1 MCGVL
6 NVQKPLAAL
15 GMFLAGLPS
24 AQAQVLFFYPET
36 YGSVGPNNLAII
48 QDAINAAESAGGGT
62 VYLGRV
68 YPVSGTLTANQ
79 HVRIT
84 GCGYQ
89 GNKQIG
95 VNPPN
100 TMPTTGCAI
109 VQDGVVS
116 TIVATT
122 NDAVTF
128 DHFGIVY
135 DVPIGDVINTGI
147 SGIKIKAASV
157 SNNPTEYAA
166 ANKGSV
172 VEQVYVEGADRGI
185 SMMNAVSYVIRD
197 GMIENYGTMGIFQG
211 GGNNSA
217 AGDFL
222 IAGMTIETGAPNNTS
237 CIYIESGGGVS
248 ISGHTKCNFSTGAPG
263 YTSVAVNFS
272 PNPAYT
278 GIEFFPVDISSDS
291 FEGQTIGIYA
301 ACYSPCTAAG
311 GGWTI
316 NGDEIWSGTNP
327 VLIEGDHQWL
337 GGVDFTGG
345 FFQTQAAG
353 QTSLVL
359 DGIAGGSIV
368 GANFSSFGGVPSTAV
383 ALGSYSSGIIQG
395 NNHASSGTTLVGGF
409 TTPPVPAS
417 SVAVANPYPYAVIVH
432 VRGSGISLMAL
443 NAVNIADGPGEVILN
458 PGDTLALAY
467 SVVPSWIW
475 VPLNP

>member
-1 MCGVL
+1 M
-6 NVQKPLAAL
+6 KRHILAVSLLAL
-15 GMFLAGLPS
+15 STA
-24 AQAQVLFFYPET
+24 AEAQVPFFYPET
-36 YGSVGPNNLAII
+36 YGSVTGNSLTII
-48 QDAINAAESAGGGT
+48 QDAINAAESAGGGA
-62 VYLGRV
+62 VYLGQI

-100 TMPTTGCAI
+100 TVPTTGCAI
-109 VQDGVVS
+109 VQDGIVS

-122 NDAVTF
+122 NDAVQF

-135 DVPIGDVINTGI
+135 DVPIGDVINTGV

-157 SNNPTEYAA
+157 SNNPTEYGA

-185 SMMNAVSYVIRD
+185 SMMNAVSYVVRD
-197 GMIENYGTMGIFQG
+197 NQIENYGTIGVFNG
-211 GGNNSA
+211 GGNNPA

-222 IAGMTIETGAPNNTS
+222 IAGNTIETGTPNNTS
-237 CIYIESGGGVS
+237 CIYMESGGGVS
-248 ISGHTKCNFSTGAPG
+248 INGHNKCNFSTGAPG

-278 GIEFFPVDISSDS
+278 GIEFFPVDISSNS

-316 NGDEIWSGTNP
+316 NGNEIWSGTNP

-337 GGVDFTGG
+337 GGVGFTGG
-345 FFQTQAAG
+345 FFQTQAPG
-353 QTSLVL
+353 QTSLTL
-359 DGIAGGSIV
+359 DGIAGGTIV
-368 GANFSSFGGVPSTAV
+368 GANFSSFGGVASTAV
-383 ALGSYSSGIIQG
+383 SIGPHSSGIVQNG
-395 NNHASSGTTLVGGF
+395 NHASAGTTLTGGF
-409 TTPPVPAS
+409 ATPAIPAS
-417 SVAVANPYPYAVIVH
+417 SAAVTNTYPYAVTVH
-432 VRGSGISLMAL
+432 IGGSGVSLVAL
-443 NAVNIADGPGEVILN
+443 NAVNIADGPGEVVLN
-458 PGDTLALAY
+458 PGDTIAIAY
-467 SVVPSWIW
+467 STTPSWVW
-475 VPLNP
+475 TPLNP